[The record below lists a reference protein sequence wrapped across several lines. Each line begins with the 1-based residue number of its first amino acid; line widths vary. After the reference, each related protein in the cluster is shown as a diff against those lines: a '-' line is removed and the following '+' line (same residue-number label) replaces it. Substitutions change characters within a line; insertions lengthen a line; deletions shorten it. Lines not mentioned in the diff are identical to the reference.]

1 MCLSETLLTSRLC
14 YGSLVS
20 SNSLVMTQHSWVEKK
35 REERKQE
42 FAPPSAFTESDTSR
56 PRKFAKHQ
64 DQIIKAEPVISE
76 DSIIS
81 GLAFMKQMQ
90 FPKSGVQPSPSNKY
104 DEKDVAEEENDDDL
118 MPPGETE
125 PQTPEP
131 SSRWRS
137 VPSRGAE
144 IAPPSSMDYYNSSST
159 ARRGVSSHRTDVS
172 QSFSVGINQRK
183 NTGDDNSSPAK
194 EATRPKWDFSQ

>member
-1 MCLSETLLTSRLC
+1 MRGLH

-20 SNSLVMTQHSWVEKK
+20 SNFLVMTQHSWVEKK

-64 DQIIKAEPVISE
+64 DPIIKTETFISE

-90 FPKSGVQPSPSNKY
+90 FPRSDVQPSPPNKY
-104 DEKDVAEEENDDDL
+104 DGRHDVAEEEEENDDDL
-118 MPPGETE
+118 MPPGETDE
-125 PQTPEP
+125 PQTHETK
-131 SSRWRS
+131 SRWRS
-137 VPSRGAE
+137 QPSRGAE
-144 IAPPSSMDYYNSSST
+144 FPPPSSMDYYNNSSST

-172 QSFSVGINQRK
+172 QSFNVGINQRN
-183 NTGDDNSSPAK
+183 NTGDNSLPTK
-194 EATRPKWDFSQ
+194 EATRPKWNFSQ

>member
-1 MCLSETLLTSRLC
+1 
-14 YGSLVS
+14 
-20 SNSLVMTQHSWVEKK
+20 MTQSSWVEKK
-35 REERKQE
+35 REERKEE
-42 FAPPSAFTESDTSR
+42 FAPPSAFTESTDTSR

-64 DQIIKAEPVISE
+64 DPIIKTEPVISE

-90 FPKSGVQPSPSNKY
+90 FPSRSGVQPSPPDRY
-104 DEKDVAEEENDDDL
+104 DGKDVVAEEEENDDDL
-118 MPPGETE
+118 MPPGETDE
-125 PQTPEP
+125 PHVAEP

-144 IAPPSSMDYYNSSST
+144 IAPPSSMDYYNNSS

-183 NTGDDNSSPAK
+183 NAGDDNSSPAK
-194 EATRPKWDFSQ
+194 GTTRPKWDFSQ